1 LPGSIASRTIPDH
14 WPNSLLNVYSK
25 KRLIHH
31 GMSYAKRVILP
42 FFDGLSLYD
51 VATFFWRGMIEGA
64 VPSRAS
70 AISFSFFLALFP
82 GVIFLFTLIPFIPL
96 QGFQEQLFLLLQE
109 VLPPTSFDAAYTT
122 INDILTIRR
131 GNLLSVTIIATL
143 IFSTNGTL
151 SLIGNFGLTIHK
163 LNVRGFWSQYLA
175 ALVLTLVLSFL
186 LILGI
191 SLIMISQDFLSHY
204 IQDDVLGIPLASI
217 LIWVRNFIL
226 LTLILLAISILF
238 YFGPMRSAPWRFV
251 SPGSIL
257 ATFLVVLSSALFGTY
272 VTHFST
278 YNQFY
283 GSIGTLLIIQLWIYV
298 NAIGLLIG
306 FELNAS
312 MAEAKNRVSSD
323 Y

>member
-1 LPGSIASRTIPDH
+1 MANHSLWQRDEILQIYGAWAILPGSIASRTIPDH

-25 KRLIHH
+25 KRLIHQ

-151 SLIGNFGLTIHK
+151 PQQTPRTVFLCW
-163 LNVRGFWSQYLA
+163 VAPLA
-175 ALVLTLVLSFL
+175 ALPGQSSRCLP
-186 LILGI
+186 
-191 SLIMISQDFLSHY
+191 SLRKYCPPRIVPSGES
-204 IQDDVLGIPLASI
+204 GC
-217 LIWVRNFIL
+217 
-226 LTLILLAISILF
+226 
-238 YFGPMRSAPWRFV
+238 
-251 SPGSIL
+251 
-257 ATFLVVLSSALFGTY
+257 
-272 VTHFST
+272 
-278 YNQFY
+278 
-283 GSIGTLLIIQLWIYV
+283 
-298 NAIGLLIG
+298 
-306 FELNAS
+306 
-312 MAEAKNRVSSD
+312 
-323 Y
+323 

>member
-1 LPGSIASRTIPDH
+1 MKAFTQLKGKVED
-14 WPNSLLNVYSK
+14 
-25 KRLIHH
+25 
-31 GMSYAKRVILP
+31 YAKKVLIP
-42 FFDGLSLYD
+42 FFEGLSIYD
-51 VATFFWRGMIEGA
+51 IIVFFWRGIIEGA
-64 VPSRAS
+64 VSSRAA
-70 AISFSFFLALFP
+70 AISFSFFLGLFP
-82 GVIFLFTLIPFIPL
+82 GVIFLFTLIPFIPM
-96 QGFQEQLFLLLQE
+96 QGFQEQLFSLLRE
-109 VLPPTSFDAAYTT
+109 VLPPTSFDAAFST
-122 INDILTIRR
+122 INDILTIKR
-131 GNLLSVTIIATL
+131 GDLLSVTIIATL

-175 ALVLTLVLSFL
+175 ALILTVVLSFL

-191 SLIMISQDFLSHY
+191 ALITISQDFLSHY
-204 IQDDVLGIPLASI
+204 IQDEIWGIPLASI
-217 LIWVRNFIL
+217 LIWARNFIL
-226 LTLILLAISILF
+226 LTLILLTISILS

-257 ATFLVVLSSALFGTY
+257 ATFLVVLSSTLFGAY

-298 NAIGLLIG
+298 NAMGLLIG

-312 MAEAKNRVSSD
+312 MAEAKNRVSSTHLNEN
-323 Y
+323 